1 MPPFKKQVTLDNMPA
16 DFAEALSQA
25 QAVANSLIDQVRR
38 PKTELTDVGEQ
49 YVIPGAEK
57 PPVKEGQGELW

>member
-1 MPPFKKQVTLDNMPA
+1 MPFKKQVTLDTASA
-16 DFAEALSQA
+16 DFAKALSQA
-25 QAVANSLIDQVRR
+25 QAVAGSLVDQVRK

-57 PPVKEGQGELW
+57 PPVKRGQGELW

>member
-1 MPPFKKQVTLDNMPA
+1 MPTFKKQVTLDNMPA
-16 DFAEALSQA
+16 DFAEGLRHA
-25 QAVANSLIDQVRR
+25 QEVANSLIDQVRS

-57 PPVKEGQGELW
+57 PPVKRGQGELW